1 VLDGARVVV
10 TLRLPRTV
18 GIAPIAPLR
27 HAVALA
33 TTASAPRELPSML
46 IEKISH

>member
-1 VLDGARVVV
+1 VVLDGARVVV

-18 GIAPIAPLR
+18 GLAPIAPLR

-33 TTASAPRELPSML
+33 TTASAPREHSA
-46 IEKISH
+46 IGSS